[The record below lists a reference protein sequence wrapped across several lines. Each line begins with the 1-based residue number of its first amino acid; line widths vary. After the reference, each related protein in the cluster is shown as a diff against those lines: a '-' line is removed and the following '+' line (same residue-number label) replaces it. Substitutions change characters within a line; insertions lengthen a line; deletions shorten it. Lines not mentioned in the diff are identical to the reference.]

1 LFVRI
6 DEPAQQ
12 LAEVVLA
19 LTPTERRPIQMVE
32 ANHSLQQ
39 AALRARLAQAA
50 TTLARRE
57 AEKAVKMALKRQRL
71 KPQYIET
78 RSL

>member
-1 LFVRI
+1 
-6 DEPAQQ
+6 
-12 LAEVVLA
+12 
-19 LTPTERRPIQMVE
+19 MVE